1 MKAGNAY
8 RLLHR
13 SGGRAPSRG
22 AAPERFDQI
31 EIVDIALGE
40 TVLLWDL
47 PSREG
52 RSQSSTVSPSAMSTT
67 SIWSKRAGSAKRLG
81 MRPPRRCSSR

>member
-1 MKAGNAY
+1 MKANREL

-13 SGGRAPSRG
+13 RGGMLPGRF

-47 PSREG
+47 PSREAT
-52 RSQSSTVSPSAMSTT
+52 TVLRQL
-67 SIWSKRAGSAKRLG
+67 RADMAQLDREGFLVRW
-81 MRPPRRCSSR
+81 RDR

>member
-1 MKAGNAY
+1 MKANREY

-13 SGGRAPSRG
+13 RGGRAPSRF

-31 EIVDIALGE
+31 EVVDIALGE

-47 PSREG
+47 PSRDAPLTL
-52 RSQSSTVSPSAMSTT
+52 RRL
-67 SIWSKRAGSAKRLG
+67 RADMAQLDGEAFLARW
-81 MRPPRRCSSR
+81 RDR

>member
-1 MKAGNAY
+1 MKANNAY

-13 SGGRAPSRG
+13 RGGRAPSRW
-22 AAPERFDQI
+22 ASPERFDQI

-47 PSREG
+47 PSREAPATL
-52 RSQSSTVSPSAMSTT
+52 RQL
-67 SIWSKRAGSAKRLG
+67 RADLAQLEPDVFMAKW
-81 MRPPRRCSSR
+81 RRWQVA

>member
-13 SGGRAPSRG
+13 RGGRTPSRW
-22 AAPERFDQI
+22 ASPERFDQI

-47 PSREG
+47 PSREAAPTVRALRTDLG
-52 RSQSSTVSPSAMSTT
+52 RLDAEDF
-67 SIWSKRAGSAKRLG
+67 IARWRDR
-81 MRPPRRCSSR
+81 

>member
-13 SGGRAPSRG
+13 RGGRAPSRW
-22 AAPERFDQI
+22 ASPERFDQI

-40 TVLLWDL
+40 TALLWDI
-47 PSREG
+47 PSREAAG
-52 RSQSSTVSPSAMSTT
+52 TV
-67 SIWSKRAGSAKRLG
+67 RAL
-81 MRPPRRCSSR
+81 RRDLAQLDADEFIARWRDR